1 MVDTFGDFR
10 IDSLDKDVRLDVMR
24 RLAEQAMT
32 DTAFRDVARNDL
44 SAALAQFGYELN
56 EKELELV
63 LAFRSALA
71 AAGID
76 LFLDER
82 FSPEYRQF
90 IEQMVR

>member
-1 MVDTFGDFR
+1 MDIFGDFR
-10 IDSLDKDVRLDVMR
+10 IEDIDAEVRLDVMR

-32 DTAFRDVARNDL
+32 DTAFRDVARHDL
-44 SAALAQFGYELN
+44 NAALVQFGYDLN
-56 EKELELV
+56 DKELELV

-90 IEQMVR
+90 IEGMVR